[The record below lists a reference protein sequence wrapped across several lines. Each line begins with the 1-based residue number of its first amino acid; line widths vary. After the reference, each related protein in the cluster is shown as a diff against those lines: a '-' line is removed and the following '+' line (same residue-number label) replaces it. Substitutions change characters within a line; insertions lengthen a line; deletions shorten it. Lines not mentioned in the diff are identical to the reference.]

1 MFLVHLAQFFNTINQ
16 ALFISEPFSIRTAI
30 YQDTFSF
37 LTACILK
44 LNKLD
49 KLEGGSKNNEQNV
62 MYKHFMYASLYRLQ
76 LREKK
81 DCYMTEGAFI
91 YKNM

>member
-49 KLEGGSKNNEQNV
+49 KLEGGSKKNV

-81 DCYMTEGAFI
+81 DCYMTESAFI